1 VGLATSIKEIIQ
13 GLAQKNMPNIVI
25 GTVTQVSP
33 LRVTLLNDLAV
44 NLSAASLTIPKRLK
58 PLVLENQYYML
69 SFDMGNSWY
78 MLDEVDEV

>member
-1 VGLATSIKEIIQ
+1 MATSIKEMIQ
-13 GLAQKNMPNIVI
+13 GIAMKNMPNIVI
-25 GTVTQVSP
+25 GAVTQLAP

-44 NLSAASLTIPKRLK
+44 NLSASSLTIPKRLK
-58 PLVLENQYYML
+58 PLVLGRQYYML

>member
-1 VGLATSIKEIIQ
+1 MATSIKEIIQ

-25 GTVTQVSP
+25 GTVTQV
-33 LRVTLLNDLAV
+33 NDLAV

>member
-1 VGLATSIKEIIQ
+1 MATSIKEIIQ
-13 GLAQKNMPNIVI
+13 GLAQKNMNNIVI

-58 PLVLENQYYML
+58 PLVLENRYYML